1 MRLEKKMDKIILAS
15 NSVVRKKILE
25 SNNISCRVV
34 PSNLDENP
42 VKESLINEKAS
53 PEDISKTLAELK
65 AKKIS
70 DKYTEE
76 TVLGADSVIDLKGE
90 LISKPLNRDDALKIL
105 IKLNGKTHNLIS
117 SVCIFK
123 NGKMIWN
130 YTDKAALTIKKLS
143 IDELKKYLSK
153 IKDEALYAYNVYQIE
168 GEGKHLFSSI
178 EGDHNTIMGLPVKKI
193 KEFLL

>member
-105 IKLNGKTHNLIS
+105 IKLNGKTHILLAL
-117 SVCIFK
+117 FAYL
-123 NGKMIWN
+123 KME
-130 YTDKAALTIKKLS
+130 K
-143 IDELKKYLSK
+143 
-153 IKDEALYAYNVYQIE
+153 
-168 GEGKHLFSSI
+168 
-178 EGDHNTIMGLPVKKI
+178 
-193 KEFLL
+193 